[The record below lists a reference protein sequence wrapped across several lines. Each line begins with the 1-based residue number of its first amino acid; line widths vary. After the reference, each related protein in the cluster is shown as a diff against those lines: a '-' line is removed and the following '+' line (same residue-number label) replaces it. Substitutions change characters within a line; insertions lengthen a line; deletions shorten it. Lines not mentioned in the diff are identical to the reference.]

1 MSADVD
7 LLATDDGPISAE
19 AVTEALARLGQS
31 HEGRAA
37 LRTVERLLHHEGRL
51 LDGEQWAALETLCR
65 VCAAGGAPS
74 LRHIFFH
81 R

>member
-1 MSADVD
+1 MHAEID
-7 LLATDDGPISAE
+7 LLTTDDGPISAE
-19 AVTEALARLGQS
+19 AVSEAIVRLGQTN
-31 HEGRAA
+31 EGRAA